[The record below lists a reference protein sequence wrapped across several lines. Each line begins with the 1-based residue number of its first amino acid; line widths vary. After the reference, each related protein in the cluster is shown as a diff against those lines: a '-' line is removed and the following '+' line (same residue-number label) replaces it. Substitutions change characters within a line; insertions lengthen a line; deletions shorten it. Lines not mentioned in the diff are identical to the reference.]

1 MVECT
6 MKDIFN
12 VGCIMWIAGFIS
24 NVIKGIAPPIM
35 RALVSE
41 AETAGI
47 LIIIYTSIKF
57 YKYGRRKID
66 D

>member
-1 MVECT
+1 

-12 VGCIMWIAGFIS
+12 VGCIMVIS
-24 NVIKGIAPPIM
+24 GIVANVLKGIGPPIM
-35 RALVSE
+35 RALDIDTE
-41 AETAGI
+41 IAGI

-57 YKYGRRKID
+57 YKDGRRKID

>member
-1 MVECT
+1 
-6 MKDIFN
+6 MKDILN
-12 VGCIMWIAGFIS
+12 VGYIMVIAGMIA
-24 NVIKGIAPPIM
+24 NVIKGIGPPMM
-35 RALVSE
+35 RALEIE

-57 YKYGRRKID
+57 YIYGRRKID

>member
-1 MVECT
+1 
-6 MKDIFN
+6 MKDILN
-12 VGCIMWIAGFIS
+12 VGYIMVIAGMIA
-24 NVIKGIAPPIM
+24 NVIKGISPHF
-35 RALVSE
+35 RALEIE

-57 YKYGRRKID
+57 YIYGRRKID

>member
-1 MVECT
+1 

-12 VGCIMWIAGFIS
+12 VGCIMVIAGIVA
-24 NVIKGIAPPIM
+24 NVLKGIGPPIM
-35 RALVSE
+35 RALDIDTE
-41 AETAGI
+41 IAGI

-57 YKYGRRKID
+57 YKDGRRRID

>member
-1 MVECT
+1 

-12 VGCIMWIAGFIS
+12 VGYIMVIAGMIA
-24 NVIKGIAPPIM
+24 NVIKGIAPLM
-35 RALVSE
+35 RALEIE

>member
-6 MKDIFN
+6 MKDILN
-12 VGCIMWIAGFIS
+12 VGYIMVIAGMIA
-24 NVIKGIAPPIM
+24 NVVKGISPPLM
-35 RALVSE
+35 RALDIE

>member
-12 VGCIMWIAGFIS
+12 VGCIMWIAGLIS
-24 NVIKGIAPPIM
+24 NVIKGIAPPFRPLEI
-35 RALVSE
+35 E

-47 LIIIYTSIKF
+47 LIIIYTLIKF
-57 YKYGRRKID
+57 YINGRRKID

>member
-6 MKDIFN
+6 MNDIFN
-12 VGCIMWIAGFIS
+12 VGYIMVIAGLIT
-24 NVIKGIAPPIM
+24 NVLKGIGPPIM
-35 RALVSE
+35 RALDIDTE
-41 AETAGI
+41 IAGI

-57 YKYGRRKID
+57 YKDGRRRID

>member
-6 MKDIFN
+6 MKDILN
-12 VGCIMWIAGFIS
+12 VGYIMVIAGMIA
-24 NVIKGIAPPIM
+24 NVVKGIAPPFRPLEI
-35 RALVSE
+35 E

-57 YKYGRRKID
+57 YINGRRKID